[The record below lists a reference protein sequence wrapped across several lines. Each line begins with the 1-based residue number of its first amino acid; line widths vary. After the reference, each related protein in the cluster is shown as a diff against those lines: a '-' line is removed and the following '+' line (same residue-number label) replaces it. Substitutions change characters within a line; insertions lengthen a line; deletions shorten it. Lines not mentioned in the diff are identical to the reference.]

1 MNSNMNIKQ
10 ETSIFISFVHP
21 RTKDSHIQGIL
32 KKQGLG
38 MVSRIDRVHKKD
50 SKGNEYDIAF
60 VYFDHWF
67 KSKSAESYQRAIYE
81 ESNKQHPNVVQISY
95 DVTTKAG
102 VRKYYFNTF
111 LNRNSRE
118 AGEVVEDDKT
128 IKAIWNCM
136 SEEDKDRAR
145 NAHRKANLPPPPSN
159 DESNFP
165 SLPSLKLPET
175 PPGPPPSVHEDA

>member
-1 MNSNMNIKQ
+1 MNMNIKQ

-38 MVSRIDRVHKKD
+38 IVSRVDRVHKKD

-67 KSKSAESYQRAIYE
+67 KSRSAESYQKAIYE
-81 ESNKQHPNVVQISY
+81 ENQKTHPNVVQISY

-111 LNRNSRE
+111 LNRNPRE
-118 AGEVVEDDKT
+118 EGEVDEDDKA
-128 IKAIWNCM
+128 IKEIWQCM
-136 SEEDKDRAR
+136 SKEDKERAR
-145 NAHRKANLPPPPSN
+145 EAHRKANLPPPPAN

-165 SLPSLKLPET
+165 RLTPLKLPET
-175 PPGPPPSVHEDA
+175 PPGPPPSVQEDV